1 MNHYI
6 PFKPESYNM
15 INPKLY
21 LPFILLF
28 IFHLFSLVLTRKI
41 SEVSYYLIYHQSGF
55 IIYPMGLEPIPV
67 PPPGSPPP
75 PPPPPDWPPRRP
87 RPRPPPRPNL
97 LPYHTDLLGYHSNA
111 FQGIKKNPMYTS
123 HLVGYYPYYDYQP
136 YIPFLVP
143 STTSNHYTHTST
155 PPALISMQDTIGVE
169 YFDKD
174 VRNNFKHPTLLKDL
188 ERGQRHDP
196 AYVDPSSRGIYLR
209 EASAFQQSTEWTVE
223 VDPKF
228 HEDAN
233 KIGELAVFEEHIE
246 LHSTDSSVVK
256 APDYL
261 LLTKNGRTFN
271 NIWIDSEYAPYGTS
285 SVYWVH
291 KIRPCA
297 CSEGSE
303 IS

>member
-1 MNHYI
+1 
-6 PFKPESYNM
+6 M

-28 IFHLFSLVLTRKI
+28 IFHLFSHVLTRKI
-41 SEVSYYLIYHQSGF
+41 SEGGF
-55 IIYPMGLEPIPV
+55 MVYPMGLKPIPV
-67 PPPGSPPP
+67 PTPGSPPPRP
-75 PPPPPDWPPRRP
+75 PPPPPDWPPPRRRRGPPPRRRP
-87 RPRPPPRPNL
+87 GPPPRPNL

-174 VRNNFKHPTLLKDL
+174 VGNNFFKHPTLLKDL

-196 AYVDPSSRGIYLR
+196 AYVVRDDPSYYYQGGIMVYPM
-209 EASAFQQSTEWTVE
+209 EIEPIPTV
-223 VDPKF
+223 PYP
-228 HEDAN
+228 N
-233 KIGELAVFEEHIE
+233 PEH
-246 LHSTDSSVVK
+246 SSPIPTILISPPSLPRHLPVVVVILVGYEK
-256 APDYL
+256 L
-261 LLTKNGRTFN
+261 KKKKT
-271 NIWIDSEYAPYGTS
+271 
-285 SVYWVH
+285 
-291 KIRPCA
+291 
-297 CSEGSE
+297 
-303 IS
+303 

>member
-1 MNHYI
+1 
-6 PFKPESYNM
+6 M

-28 IFHLFSLVLTRKI
+28 IFHLFSHVLTRKI
-41 SEVSYYLIYHQSGF
+41 SEGGF
-55 IIYPMGLEPIPV
+55 MVYPMGLKPIPV
-67 PPPGSPPP
+67 PTPGSPPPRP
-75 PPPPPDWPPRRP
+75 PPPPPDWPPPRRRRGPPPRRRP
-87 RPRPPPRPNL
+87 GPPPRPNL

-174 VRNNFKHPTLLKDL
+174 VGNNFFKHPTLLKDL

-196 AYVDPSSRGIYLR
+196 AYVDHKRR
-209 EASAFQQSTEWTVE
+209 
-223 VDPKF
+223 K
-228 HEDAN
+228 
-233 KIGELAVFEEHIE
+233 
-246 LHSTDSSVVK
+246 
-256 APDYL
+256 
-261 LLTKNGRTFN
+261 
-271 NIWIDSEYAPYGTS
+271 GTS
-285 SVYWVH
+285 
-291 KIRPCA
+291 IIFR
-297 CSEGSE
+297 
-303 IS
+303 I